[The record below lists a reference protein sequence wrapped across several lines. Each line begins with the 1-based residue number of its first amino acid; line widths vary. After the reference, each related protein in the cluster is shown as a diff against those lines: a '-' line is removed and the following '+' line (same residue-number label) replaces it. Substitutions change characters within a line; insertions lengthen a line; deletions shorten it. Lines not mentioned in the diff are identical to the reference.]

1 MYPFARNLLRCRE
14 AAGLSQEELG
24 RRIGVTR
31 VCICQW
37 ELAERFPP
45 LYRAYQLAEALD
57 IPLAELIRE
66 TPEDPAEE
74 QERTR
79 GTRKEKVYIFI
90 RYEGITRLRSKH
102 RMTQSE
108 LARYSDLTLHRI
120 KEIENGAK
128 PEREELKRICDALGV
143 DEHTINTTAAEIS
156 TAEKVRMYRKKS
168 GMNKT
173 EFAHKC
179 GIDVHSLSR
188 LENYKGKTK
197 TETLKKIADATGL
210 TFKELGGTG

>member
-1 MYPFARNLLRCRE
+1 M
-14 AAGLSQEELG
+14 
-24 RRIGVTR
+24 
-31 VCICQW
+31 
-37 ELAERFPP
+37 
-45 LYRAYQLAEALD
+45 
-57 IPLAELIRE
+57 IRE

-79 GTRKEKVYIFI
+79 RTRKEKVYIFI
-90 RYEGITRLRSKH
+90 RSEGITRLQSKH

-128 PEREELKRICDALGV
+128 PEQEELKRICEALGV

-156 TAEKVRMYRKKS
+156 TAEKVRIYREKA
-168 GMNKT
+168 GMNKG
-173 EFAHKC
+173 EFAKKC
-179 GIDVHSLSR
+179 GIDTDSLSR

-197 TETLKKIADATGL
+197 PETLKKIADAMGVTME
-210 TFKELGGTG
+210 ELKGGKG